1 MHYYARRFFAPRV
14 VTAKAEDAKLRLW
27 VHNDSCTALEG
38 TVEAELRDMAYSLLA
53 LVEISVQV
61 PPLSVTEL
69 DPVDV
74 TQELEERGQDAVF
87 VAYRL
92 CEKNNTGAYAST
104 LFCRPK
110 QMELPRPSYTVHVED
125 CGKVF
130 DIYVKSDCYAHQV
143 EIETDLTDRPFSDN
157 YFPLCTP
164 QGVRVT
170 LEKDSVVPEVTAE
183 QLQESLQVRSVAD
196 TF

>member
-1 MHYYARRFFAPRV
+1 M
-14 VTAKAEDAKLRLW
+14 
-27 VHNDSCTALEG
+27 
-38 TVEAELRDMAYSLLA
+38 
-53 LVEISVQV
+53 
-61 PPLSVTEL
+61 
-69 DPVDV
+69 
-74 TQELEERGQDAVF
+74 
-87 VAYRL
+87 
-92 CEKNNTGAYAST
+92 
-104 LFCRPK
+104 
-110 QMELPRPSYTVHVED
+110 HVED

-130 DIYVKSDCYAHQV
+130 DIYVKSDCYSHQV

>member
-1 MHYYARRFFAPRV
+1 MEVP
-14 VTAKAEDAKLRLW
+14 
-27 VHNDSCTALEG
+27 
-38 TVEAELRDMAYSLLA
+38 
-53 LVEISVQV
+53 VQV

-69 DPVDV
+69 DPVDFM
-74 TQELEERGQDAVF
+74 QELAERGQDTVF

-110 QMELPRPSYTVHVED
+110 QMELPRPNYTVHVLD
-125 CGKVF
+125 CGNVF

-143 EIETDLTDRPFSDN
+143 EIETNLTDRPFSDN
-157 YFPLCTP
+157 YFSLCTP
-164 QGVRVT
+164 QGVHVA
-170 LEKDSVVPEVTAE
+170 LEKDSVAPGVTAE
-183 QLQESLQVRSVAD
+183 QLRESLQVRSVAD